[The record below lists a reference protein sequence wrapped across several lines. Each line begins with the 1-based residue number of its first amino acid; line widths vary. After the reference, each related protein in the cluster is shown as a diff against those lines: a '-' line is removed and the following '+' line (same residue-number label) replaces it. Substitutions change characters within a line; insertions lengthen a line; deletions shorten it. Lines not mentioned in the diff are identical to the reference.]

1 MPLTGKLALGYMYN
15 VRSEK
20 GDFIN
25 RNMEFHLQ
33 STLQRYFFFYKC
45 TIATSGVVSLP
56 KTFIRSMRRSQNT
69 STVCE
74 VIFALFASTS

>member
-25 RNMEFHLQ
+25 HNMEFHLQ
-33 STLQRYFFFYKC
+33 TTRQRCF
-45 TIATSGVVSLP
+45 
-56 KTFIRSMRRSQNT
+56 
-69 STVCE
+69 
-74 VIFALFASTS
+74 STSAL

>member
-25 RNMEFHLQ
+25 HNMEFHLQ
-33 STLQRYFFFYKC
+33 STRQRCF
-45 TIATSGVVSLP
+45 
-56 KTFIRSMRRSQNT
+56 
-69 STVCE
+69 
-74 VIFALFASTS
+74 STSAL